1 MSKKRRLQNTKNFR
15 IVTIVVPLS
24 SFFPKIGK
32 VIPTTMFFP
41 VDIKLYCCYIRQ
53 KFTDLTRKG
62 HILSKYS
69 FLLAVLL
76 SGVAFGV
83 HAAEDN
89 SDWLESYNRAV
100 FNFNYQLDK
109 YTLKPI
115 AKGYRAVTTP
125 DVRNRVTSFINNM
138 REPVTAVNHTLQGSI
153 KDSFVSVGRFLINST
168 LGLGGTFDVAEG
180 WGLKRNSTGFD
191 ETLAT
196 YCVPDGPFF
205 VVPLLGPSTP
215 RSLVAYA
222 GDAAANPMYWGPLQ
236 DKNYADKISYGYAAV
251 VVVNTRERS
260 LDLLDDLEKNSVDFY
275 TTVRSAYMQNRQTL
289 RQLCRS
295 NKDNNKASYDFD
307 FEIEDE
313 DEF

>member
-1 MSKKRRLQNTKNFR
+1 MSKNRRLQNTKNFR
-15 IVTIVVPLS
+15 IVTIGAPLS
-24 SFFPKIGK
+24 EIFPKIGK
-32 VIPTTMFFP
+32 VIPTTMLFP

-62 HILSKYS
+62 HMLFKYS
-69 FLLAVLL
+69 LLLAVLL
-76 SGVAFGV
+76 SGTAFGV

-125 DVRNRVTSFINNM
+125 DIRNRVNSALFNVI
-138 REPVTAVNHTLQGSI
+138 EPVSAGNHALQGNGQ
-153 KDSFVSVGRFLINST
+153 KAVTSVARFLINST
-168 LGLGGTFDVAEG
+168 LGLGGMFDVAEG
-180 WGLKRNSTGFD
+180 WGLKKNRTNFD

-196 YCVPDGPFF
+196 WCVPDGPFF
-205 VVPLLGPSTP
+205 MMPILGPTTP
-215 RSLVAYA
+215 RALTGTAVGAVSNPVYLSTLN
-222 GDAAANPMYWGPLQ
+222 DA
-236 DKNYADKISYGYAAV
+236 NYRDKITWSYTAV
-251 VVVNTRERS
+251 DAIASRERS

-295 NKDNNKASYDFD
+295 NKDDGKASYDFD